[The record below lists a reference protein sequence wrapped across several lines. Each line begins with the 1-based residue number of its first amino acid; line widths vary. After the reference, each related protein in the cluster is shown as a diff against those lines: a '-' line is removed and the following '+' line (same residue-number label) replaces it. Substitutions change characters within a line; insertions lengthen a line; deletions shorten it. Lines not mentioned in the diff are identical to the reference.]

1 MLLFDIF
8 LIADGLKGSL
18 QILEINM
25 LSRLRVLCIVGMILA
40 ILNETGLGLWRA
52 NIIVIHYYNLVAS

>member
-1 MLLFDIF
+1 
-8 LIADGLKGSL
+8 
-18 QILEINM
+18 
-25 LSRLRVLCIVGMILA
+25 MILA